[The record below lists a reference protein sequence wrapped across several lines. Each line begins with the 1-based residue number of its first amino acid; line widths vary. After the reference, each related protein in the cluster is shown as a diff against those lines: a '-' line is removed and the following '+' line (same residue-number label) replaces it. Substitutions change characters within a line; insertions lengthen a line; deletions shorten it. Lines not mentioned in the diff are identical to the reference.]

1 MNIRVPNSQLVA
13 PDVTINGQGVAV
25 LNDSTR
31 ELRINPLLPPNN
43 NDFPLLG
50 LTFLT
55 SAYLMA
61 DMDRGQFTLWEA
73 VANTTQ
79 DVRAV
84 TPSSTCIV
92 AQSPQKLAT
101 STLAPAIPLATDPSP
116 PPSPSANSTIPS
128 RAASVSVGLIAGA
141 TIGGVALIVLSALG
155 WTYTHRMK
163 RRRTYRNFT
172 QTTSTSKPHLSKSDD
187 WYGSLRSQELQEL
200 PGAAPSELGPSQPH
214 EMGHGALYELGTG
227 LPSPKPPLP
236 PPKSRR

>member
-1 MNIRVPNSQLVA
+1 M
-13 PDVTINGQGVAV
+13 
-25 LNDSTR
+25 NDSTR

-92 AQSPQKLAT
+92 AKSPQESAT

-116 PPSPSANSTIPS
+116 PPSPSANSTIPT
-128 RAASVSVGLIAGA
+128 RPASVSVGLIAGA
-141 TIGGVALIVLSALG
+141 AIGGVALIVLFALG
-155 WTYTHRMK
+155 WTYMYRRK
-163 RRRTYRNFT
+163 RRRDHRNFT
-172 QTTSTSKPHLSKSDD
+172 EATIASKPHLSKSDD

-200 PGAAPSELGPSQPH
+200 PGAAPLELGPSQPH

-236 PPKSRR
+236 RPKSRR